1 MVDHTRVA
9 WDPTASTLYQPSVG
23 RFGLFPPPPLAHG
36 AIAPSDCDTKPA
48 GDSNQAAAATKPGEP
63 GDSQHQP
70 GHVIEHPPMLD
81 CRSWLS
87 EYSSGDFSGD
97 PIYDHLPWNACDDLG
112 VYGNKSQ
119 VPTQRPWVEW
129 PYPFYGAGEL
139 PPPGDQWW
147 PTNPTQPRLFV
158 YGDYRIGVAQN
169 RNIAEETTVL
179 AHRLNLD
186 VDLWLT
192 STERVHMFLNPFQE
206 NGRFMRIEEGKFF
219 NEFDLFD
226 DGADTLF
233 FEGDLGYMLSGFEH
247 RYSEADIPF
256 TVGLIPLLFQN
267 GIWMQDAMW
276 GAAFTLPARNNARF
290 DWSNYDITFFA
301 AFDNVSTLAQPAD
314 EDAARLLGAIT
325 FIEARGGYFELGYAY
340 VDDTDSRGRSYHNLG
355 VSYTRRYFNRVS
367 NSLRAIVNAGQ
378 SGPEHLRTADGLLL
392 LCENSLITENP
403 YNVIPYCNFF
413 AGFGRPQPAARAA
426 AFGDVLFNTG
436 ILFQVDGLTGYPTLD
451 ATGNDT
457 FGAALGV
464 DLLGENFDQQLIVE
478 AAALQVIGSDPNR
491 NASGDQYG
499 VGARYQVPITNAHL
513 LRFDAMHGW
522 LDGDRNISGVRG
534 EFRWKF

>member
-1 MVDHTRVA
+1 M
-9 WDPTASTLYQPSVG
+9 
-23 RFGLFPPPPLAHG
+23 FPPPPLERG
-36 AIAPSDCDTKPA
+36 AIAPCDA
-48 GDSNQAAAATKPGEP
+48 GET
-63 GDSQHQP
+63 GDKAKDDES
-70 GHVIEHPPMLD
+70 HVVEHPPLLD
-81 CRSWLS
+81 CRSQLS
-87 EYSSGDFSGD
+87 CYSSDDFSGD
-97 PIYDHLPWNACDDLG
+97 PVYDHLPWAPYDDIG
-112 VYGNKSQ
+112 IYGGKSL

-129 PYPFYGAGEL
+129 PVPFYGAGEL
-139 PPPGDQWW
+139 PPPGDLFG
-147 PTNPTQPRLFV
+147 PTNPTSPRLYV
-158 YGDYRIGVAQN
+158 YGDYRVGVAQN
-169 RNIAEETTVL
+169 NNVANDASVL

-186 VDLWLT
+186 VDFWVT
-192 STERVHMFLNPFQE
+192 STERFHMFLNPFQE
-206 NGRFMRIEEGKFF
+206 NGQFMRFENGEFF

-233 FEGDLGYMLSGFEH
+233 FEGDLGYMLGGAEH
-247 RYSEADIPF
+247 TYSNFDMPIAI
-256 TVGLIPLLFQN
+256 GLIPLLFQN

-276 GAAFTLPARNNARF
+276 GVAATLPARNNPRF

-314 EDAARLLGAIT
+314 EDAARLFGATT
-325 FIEARGGYFELGYAY
+325 FIESRGGYFEIGYAF
-340 VDDTDSRGRSYHNLG
+340 VDDTDGRGRSYHNIG
-355 VSYTRRYFNRVS
+355 TSYTRRYFNRVS
-367 NSLRAIVNAGQ
+367 NSLRAIINFGQ
-378 SGPEHLRTADGLLL
+378 DGPEDLRTADGVLL
-392 LCENSLITENP
+392 LCENSLISENP
-403 YNVIPYCNFF
+403 YHVIPYCNFF

-478 AAALQVIGSDPNR
+478 AAALGVMGNDPNR
-491 NASGDQYG
+491 NAPGDQYG
-499 VGARYQVPITNAHL
+499 IGARYQVPISNAHL

-522 LDGDRNISGVRG
+522 LDNSNNISGVRG